1 MSNIVTI
8 AGVRSARITYK
19 GRPVC
24 TTQQLAQF
32 YGCAEKN
39 IGDNHANN
47 RDRFEEGKHF
57 FKLTGAE
64 LRMLADL
71 QPDEIGSQISPMTR
85 ALIVWTELG
94 AGRHAK
100 MLTTEKA
107 WDVFEEMEDAYF
119 VRDLRA
125 VQNDRQRPA
134 DLRDQVDAGIALL
147 RAAAEDLKFA
157 PSALLGGYQKLENHV
172 GVAGLLPAYAVDAP
186 ASAAA
191 NTSEPTKSLA
201 ELLKDFGVGISAQ
214 AFNKLLMQRGM
225 LKEQERQSSRGAG
238 VKKFKVCTALD
249 FGKNLTSP
257 SNPRET
263 QPHWYVSKFA
273 ELLDLVLPT
282 KRKAAGA

>member
-1 MSNIVTI
+1 MSNITPFDFDGHPIRVVTDDNGEPWF
-8 AGVRSARITYK
+8 AANEVCEVLGFVNPRDAVARH
-19 GRPVC
+19 V
-24 TTQQLAQF
+24 
-32 YGCAEKN
+32 
-39 IGDNHANN
+39 D
-47 RDRFEEGKHF
+47 DDDVGKHDT
-57 FKLTGAE
+57 LTAGGRQRTTHINE
-64 LRMLADL
+64 SGMY
-71 QPDEIGSQISPMTR
+71 
-85 ALIVWTELG
+85 ALIFGSTKPE
-94 AGRHAK
+94 AK
-100 MLTTEKA
+100 RFKRWVTSEVLPSIRRTGSYTG
-107 WDVFEEMEDAYF
+107 
-119 VRDLRA
+119 
-125 VQNDRQRPA
+125 PA
-134 DLRDQVDAGIALL
+134 AQQMAAPLRDQVDAGIALL

-191 NTSEPTKSLA
+191 GTSEPTKSLA

-225 LKEQERQSSRGAG
+225 LKEQERQSSRGVG
-238 VKKFKVCTALD
+238 VKTFKVCTALE

-257 SNPRET
+257 NNPRET